1 MEPEGRYTIIGT
13 LVLLLAAVTIFALVW
28 LSGYSQDTQRYYTI
42 YFERQ
47 SLRGLQVGGDV
58 NIRGLRVGQVVN
70 YQISASNVN
79 RVKVNIRVDAQT
91 PVSENTTAVIS
102 RNLVTGVARI
112 DLETPNPPG
121 EQLAAVRTGE
131 NYPVIPEG
139 ASEFDVISDAFNRIA
154 LTGEEALRNL
164 NGLLNEDNRA
174 AFNQT
179 VASLRDLMQGL
190 TGRLD
195 ALDTAGRDLT
205 RTAEA
210 LQQTGD
216 RIATAVERTTGTVNS
231 SLKPLASD
239 VGTTMRDLRS
249 LFEQARRTVS
259 DLGTTAGRLEQAS
272 GKAVAKASEAA
283 DVGLLELR
291 STARDLRTAVDGL
304 GRTLDKL
311 TDPRTTLLG
320 PGDGH
325 LGPGERR
332 P

>member
-1 MEPEGRYTIIGT
+1 MEPEGRYTIIGS

-28 LSGYSQDTQRYYTI
+28 LSGYSRISQRYYTI

-58 NIRGLRVGQVVN
+58 NIRGLRVGQVIN
-70 YQISASNVN
+70 YKISPSNVN
-79 RVKVNIRVDAQT
+79 RVKVNIRLDEES
-91 PVSENTTAVIS
+91 PVSINTTAIIS
-102 RNLVTGVARI
+102 RNLVTGVARV

-121 EQLAAVRTGE
+121 DVLTAIGAGE
-131 NYPVIPEG
+131 TYPVIPEG
-139 ASEFDVISDAFNRIA
+139 SSEFDVFSDAFNRIA
-154 LTGEEALRNL
+154 ITGEEALRNL
-164 NGLLNEDNRA
+164 NALLNEENRQ

-179 VASLRDLMQGL
+179 VASLRDLMTGL

-195 ALDTAGRDLT
+195 TLDTAGRDLT

-210 LQQTGD
+210 LQQSGD
-216 RIATAVERTTGTVNS
+216 RIASAVEQTTGTVNR
-231 SLKPLASD
+231 SLKPLATD
-239 VGTTMRDLRS
+239 VGTTMRDMRT
-249 LFEQARRTVS
+249 LFDQARKTVAE
-259 DLGTTAGRLEQAS
+259 LGAATGRLEQAS
-272 GKAVAKASEAA
+272 SRAVVKAAEAA

-311 TDPRTTLLG
+311 SDPRAALLG
-320 PGDGH
+320 PGEGQ

-332 P
+332 